1 MRIQEITQEQ
11 KQTIEKAFSLLRD
24 TKDFC
29 ILLNY
34 CQGLIYS
41 EIHVNFN
48 EYRLRT
54 LAHPN
59 SINRYK
65 IFKIRKKKGGFRTI
79 HAPKPELKI
88 LLRCINLILQ
98 AIYPVHENAYGFVE
112 GKSVVDNAQL
122 HCNQNYVFNIDLKDF
137 FPSIEIGRILNRLSF
152 PPFNLNKGNGREEI
166 GNYIAWLACENILVE
181 REIDGKLIK
190 TVRRVLPQG
199 SPVSPIFTNIICER
213 LDRRLTGLAKRFGVK
228 YSRYADDITFSSRH
242 NVYHKN
248 GEFRIEME
256 RIITEQ
262 NFSINQ
268 NKVRLQKNNVRQEV
282 TGITVNK
289 KTNVSQKYIKQLRM
303 WLYYWETYGVNK
315 ALSLFLQSYIKDK
328 SHVKN
333 AIPSPEFMEAV
344 IRGKLNYLSMV
355 KGRENTTYLKLKERL
370 EMLSSQS
377 VDIENILNV
386 WEKEGIENAINIYE
400 KIVKNG

>member
-1 MRIQEITQEQ
+1 M
-11 KQTIEKAFSLLRD
+11 
-24 TKDFC
+24 
-29 ILLNY
+29 
-34 CQGLIYS
+34 
-41 EIHVNFN
+41 
-48 EYRLRT
+48 
-54 LAHPN
+54 
-59 SINRYK
+59 
-65 IFKIRKKKGGFRTI
+65 
-79 HAPKPELKI
+79 
-88 LLRCINLILQ
+88 
-98 AIYPVHENAYGFVE
+98 
-112 GKSVVDNAQL
+112 
-122 HCNQNYVFNIDLKDF
+122 
-137 FPSIEIGRILNRLSF
+137 
-152 PPFNLNKGNGREEI
+152 
-166 GNYIAWLACENILVE
+166 ACENILVE

-199 SPVSPIFTNIICER
+199 SPVSPILTNIICER
-213 LDRRLTGLAKRFGVK
+213 LDRRLTGLAKRFGVR
-228 YSRYADDITFSSRH
+228 YSRYADDITFSSMH
-242 NVYHKN
+242 NVYQKN

-355 KGRENTTYLKLKERL
+355 KGRENTTYLK
-370 EMLSSQS
+370 
-377 VDIENILNV
+377 
-386 WEKEGIENAINIYE
+386 
-400 KIVKNG
+400 